1 MLVHFHFE
9 GNIQPVDKRADIPVF
24 PFQGEEGGVCG
35 GDLTTGL
42 ATGGDGIIKLFLA
55 SAPAGSLTVRRKLS
69 TSP

>member
-1 MLVHFHFE
+1 MKGIFSLWIKE
-9 GNIQPVDKRADIPVF
+9 RI
-24 PFQGEEGGVCG
+24 FQFSNFKGEERGVCG